1 MISLQKFHMILFV
14 FAFNLQSILDNRLGI
29 VKAELGGQDLFTSLA
44 QLEVLW
50 HNDIKV
56 VQQMEEV
63 IRKMEIAIN
72 TFKS

>member
-1 MISLQKFHMILFV
+1 MISLQKFQMILLV

>member
-1 MISLQKFHMILFV
+1 MISLQKFLMILFV

>member
-1 MISLQKFHMILFV
+1 MISLQKFQMILFV

-29 VKAELGGQDLFTSLA
+29 VKAEHGGQDLFTSLA

-63 IRKMEIAIN
+63 IRKMEIVIN

>member
-1 MISLQKFHMILFV
+1 MILFV

-29 VKAELGGQDLFTSLA
+29 VQAEHGGQDLFTSLA

>member
-1 MISLQKFHMILFV
+1 MISLQKFQMILFV